1 VVRARRRWLLASR
14 RFRLRRNRSP
24 KQSSVLASRNG
35 SGDLAVDL
43 KCLCELLTKAVF
55 GRQQTLTTV
64 GGGQDQS
71 QFDLSDQTV
80 DGVSGDIECS
90 DLTGIP
96 AESSMRD
103 GINFNASF
111 DARS

>member
-1 VVRARRRWLLASR
+1 VAPGFEAVPAASQPLAEAKLGPR
-14 RFRLRRNRSP
+14 QLKRIRY
-24 KQSSVLASRNG
+24 
-35 SGDLAVDL
+35 LAVDL

-90 DLTGIP
+90 DLAGIP